1 MTKENRTYITHLK
14 ITDVPWHRLTTA
26 YGRGTDFPAHLAVL
40 EQMRDLASVKESL
53 YELTT
58 NMEHQSTLWHA
69 TPFGMVFLS
78 RLLEKA
84 LAESGQNPV
93 THFLAVELL
102 DFFVSAVILGVQ
114 FLILGSRL
122 NFDQWCYLGFATIA
136 ATISFGCNRRFGN
149 RIHWENSHAQPGN
162 H

>member
-1 MTKENRTYITHLK
+1 MKQFM
-14 ITDVPWHRLTTA
+14 DSV
-26 YGRGTDFPAHLAVL
+26 V
-40 EQMRDLASVKESL
+40 ASVFFLILMLLGE
-53 YELTT
+53 
-58 NMEHQSTLWHA
+58 TLQFLPSGS
-69 TPFGMVFLS
+69 TPFLTIIYGAELFFIS
-78 RLLEKA
+78 WLL
-84 LAESGQNPV
+84 LYRSNN
-93 THFLAVELL
+93 TVELL
-102 DFFVSAVILGVQ
+102 DFFVSAVILGVL

>member
-1 MTKENRTYITHLK
+1 MKQFM
-14 ITDVPWHRLTTA
+14 DSV
-26 YGRGTDFPAHLAVL
+26 V
-40 EQMRDLASVKESL
+40 ASVFFLILMLLGE
-53 YELTT
+53 
-58 NMEHQSTLWHA
+58 TLQFLPSGS
-69 TPFGMVFLS
+69 TPFLTIIYG
-78 RLLEKA
+78 
-84 LAESGQNPV
+84 AELFFISWVLMYRSKN
-93 THFLAVELL
+93 TVELL

-114 FLILGSRL
+114 CLILGSRL

>member
-1 MTKENRTYITHLK
+1 MKQFIDSV
-14 ITDVPWHRLTTA
+14 I
-26 YGRGTDFPAHLAVL
+26 
-40 EQMRDLASVKESL
+40 ASVFFLILMLLGE
-53 YELTT
+53 
-58 NMEHQSTLWHA
+58 TLQFLPSGS
-69 TPFGMVFLS
+69 TPFLTCVYG
-78 RLLEKA
+78 
-84 LAESGQNPV
+84 AELFFVSWVLMYRSKN
-93 THFLAVELL
+93 TVELL

-114 FLILGSRL
+114 FLILGGRL

>member
-1 MTKENRTYITHLK
+1 MKQFM
-14 ITDVPWHRLTTA
+14 DSV
-26 YGRGTDFPAHLAVL
+26 V
-40 EQMRDLASVKESL
+40 ASVFFLILMLLGE
-53 YELTT
+53 
-58 NMEHQSTLWHA
+58 TLQFLPSGS
-69 TPFGMVFLS
+69 TPFLTIIYG
-78 RLLEKA
+78 
-84 LAESGQNPV
+84 AELFFISWVLMYRSKN
-93 THFLAVELL
+93 TVELL

-136 ATISFGCNRRFGN
+136 ATISFGCNRRFDN

>member
-1 MTKENRTYITHLK
+1 MKQFM
-14 ITDVPWHRLTTA
+14 DSV
-26 YGRGTDFPAHLAVL
+26 V
-40 EQMRDLASVKESL
+40 ASVFFLILMLLGE
-53 YELTT
+53 
-58 NMEHQSTLWHA
+58 TLQCLPSGS
-69 TPFGMVFLS
+69 TPFLTIIYG
-78 RLLEKA
+78 
-84 LAESGQNPV
+84 AELFFISWVLMYRSKN
-93 THFLAVELL
+93 TVELL

>member
-1 MTKENRTYITHLK
+1 MKQFM
-14 ITDVPWHRLTTA
+14 DSV
-26 YGRGTDFPAHLAVL
+26 V
-40 EQMRDLASVKESL
+40 ASVFFLILMLLGETLQFLPSG
-53 YELTT
+53 
-58 NMEHQSTLWHA
+58 STL
-69 TPFGMVFLS
+69 FLTIIYG
-78 RLLEKA
+78 
-84 LAESGQNPV
+84 AELFFISWVLMYRSKN
-93 THFLAVELL
+93 TVELL

>member
-1 MTKENRTYITHLK
+1 MKQFM
-14 ITDVPWHRLTTA
+14 DSV
-26 YGRGTDFPAHLAVL
+26 V
-40 EQMRDLASVKESL
+40 ASVFFLILMLLGE
-53 YELTT
+53 
-58 NMEHQSTLWHA
+58 TLQFLPSGS
-69 TPFGMVFLS
+69 TPFLTIIYG
-78 RLLEKA
+78 
-84 LAESGQNPV
+84 AELFFISWVLMYRSKNTV
-93 THFLAVELL
+93 ALL
-102 DFFVSAVILGVQ
+102 DFCVSAVILGVQ

>member
-1 MTKENRTYITHLK
+1 MKQFM
-14 ITDVPWHRLTTA
+14 DSV
-26 YGRGTDFPAHLAVL
+26 V
-40 EQMRDLASVKESL
+40 ASVFFLILMLLGE
-53 YELTT
+53 
-58 NMEHQSTLWHA
+58 TLQFLPSGS
-69 TPFGMVFLS
+69 TPFLTIIYG
-78 RLLEKA
+78 
-84 LAESGQNPV
+84 AELFFISWVLMYRSKN
-93 THFLAVELL
+93 TVELL

-122 NFDQWCYLGFATIA
+122 NFDQWSYLGFATIS

>member
-1 MTKENRTYITHLK
+1 MKQFM
-14 ITDVPWHRLTTA
+14 DSV
-26 YGRGTDFPAHLAVL
+26 V
-40 EQMRDLASVKESL
+40 ASVFFLILMLLGE
-53 YELTT
+53 
-58 NMEHQSTLWHA
+58 TLQFLPSGS
-69 TPFGMVFLS
+69 TPFLTIIYG
-78 RLLEKA
+78 
-84 LAESGQNPV
+84 AELFFISWVLMYRSKNS
-93 THFLAVELL
+93 VELL